1 MRLLLTNDDGYD
13 SEGITVLAAELEKSH
28 EVWVVAPD
36 SERSGTSHALTLK
49 SASKIKQVGERR
61 FTCSGMPADCVI
73 LSTLGIIPVKPDIVL
88 SGINRGP
95 NLGTDLIY
103 SGTAAAARQAV
114 LMGIPGIA
122 ISLSS
127 FEPPFHYGSAARFVA
142 ERLDELLGL
151 WRSGLFLNLN
161 FPNLEELGEGIHHGR
176 ISTRTYNDSLKRFTA
191 PDGTVFC
198 FLADGCI
205 STDPEEGTDWWLVE
219 QGQVSLSRVHVRPSC
234 QEDGDE

>member
-1 MRLLLTNDDGYD
+1 MRLLLTNDDGYE
-13 SEGITVLAAELEKSH
+13 SEGIRALAAELEKSH

-36 SERSGTSHALTLK
+36 SERSGTSHAMTLK
-49 SASKIKQVGERR
+49 NASKIKQVGERR

-73 LSTLGIIPVKPDIVL
+73 LSTLGILPHKPDLVL

-103 SGTAAAARQAV
+103 SGTAAAARQAS

-122 ISLSS
+122 ASLAT
-127 FEPPFHYGSAARFVA
+127 FEAPFHFEAAARFIA
-142 ERLDELLGL
+142 ERLESLLGL
-151 WRSGLFLNLN
+151 WREDLFLNLN
-161 FPNLEELGEGIHHGR
+161 FPNIEEQRGEIR
-176 ISTRTYNDSLKRFTA
+176 IGKISNRTYNDCLRRFTA
-191 PDGTVFC
+191 PDGTIFC

-205 STDPEEGTDWWLVE
+205 STDPEEGTDWWFVE

-234 QEDGDE
+234 QEDGDD

>member
-13 SEGITVLAAELEKSH
+13 SEGITVLAEELEKNH

-36 SERSGTSHALTLK
+36 SERSGTSHAMTLK

-73 LSTLGIIPVKPDIVL
+73 LSTLGILPLKPDLVI

-122 ISLSS
+122 ASMAS
-127 FEPPFHYGSAARFVA
+127 FEAPFHFRAAARFLA
-142 ERLDELLGL
+142 ERLDALLGM
-151 WRSGLFLNLN
+151 WREGLFLNLN
-161 FPNLEELGEGIHHGR
+161 FPNKEDITGEIGKGR
-176 ISTRTYNDSLKRFTA
+176 ISNRTYNDCLKRFTA

-205 STDPEEGTDWWLVE
+205 TTDPEEGTDWWLVE
-219 QGQVSLSRVHVRPSC
+219 RGQVSLSRVHVRPSC

>member
-1 MRLLLTNDDGYD
+1 MRLLLTNDDGYE
-13 SEGITVLAAELEKSH
+13 SEGITVLAAELEKRH
-28 EVWVVAPD
+28 EVWIVAPD
-36 SERSGTSHALTLK
+36 SERSGTSHAMTLK
-49 SASKIKQVGERR
+49 NASKIKQVGERR

-73 LSTLGIIPVKPDIVL
+73 LSTLGILPHKPDAVL

-122 ISLSS
+122 ASLAT
-127 FEPPFHYGSAARFVA
+127 FTAPFHFAPAARFIA
-142 ERLDELLGL
+142 DRLEALLGL
-151 WRSGLFLNLN
+151 WREGLFLNLN
-161 FPNLEELGEGIHHGR
+161 FPNVEQLRGEIRTGR
-176 ISTRTYNDSLKRFTA
+176 ISNRTYNDCLKSFTA

-205 STDPEEGTDWWLVE
+205 TTDPEEGTDWWLVE
-219 QGQVSLSRVHVRPSC
+219 QGHVSLSRVHARPSC